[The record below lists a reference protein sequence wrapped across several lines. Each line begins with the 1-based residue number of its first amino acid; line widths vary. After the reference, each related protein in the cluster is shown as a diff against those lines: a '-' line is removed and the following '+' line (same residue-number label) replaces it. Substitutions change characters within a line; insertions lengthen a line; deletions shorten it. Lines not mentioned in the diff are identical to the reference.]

1 MLIEVKDKIQQE
13 GRQAWFDNFCK
24 GTLAWATGVGKSK
37 AAIDIMEQFRHE
49 YLQAKAEGICQI
61 LLVSPTEEMRDND
74 WPAEFEKWG
83 VSMQG
88 IKGVCYAS
96 LAKEDL
102 SKYDLIVYDECHRLT
117 VHNLQRQQQVNK
129 PALGL
134 TATFPKAR
142 FEDDLERIS
151 LLTELLPPVHKVS
164 TDEAV
169 ELGLISDFEIMTL
182 MFYLDSVNKNI
193 PGGTKKKPF
202 MTTEKAAYNY
212 YSQCIRTA
220 VIKNIEPL
228 KFSAISKRTRFLYNL
243 PSKFRL
249 AQQCLEQLKK
259 EEKRTLVF
267 AGSIEQANALCGEQ
281 VYHSESDSNAL
292 QRFQNKEIDLLG
304 AVRALNEG
312 KNLTEPDQCLVV
324 QVDSVERNLVQRI
337 GRIIRK
343 RYDNPDFK
351 ARIVILVAMGTADE
365 QWYKMSIKDFDTV
378 RIKEYLVRVPDI
390 QKSVK
395 CG

>member
-13 GRQAWFDNFCK
+13 GCQAWFDNFCK

-312 KNLTEPDQCLVV
+312 KNLTEPDQCLIA
-324 QVDSVERNLVQRI
+324 QIS
-337 GRIIRK
+337 
-343 RYDNPDFK
+343 
-351 ARIVILVAMGTADE
+351 
-365 QWYKMSIKDFDTV
+365 
-378 RIKEYLVRVPDI
+378 
-390 QKSVK
+390 
-395 CG
+395 